1 MSLAG
6 FQNPVLDQQAAF
18 RAVMQALAEPG
29 RIVPAGAK
37 VGEASPLGPVARAI
51 ALSLLDF
58 EVQFHLSPSLMAAE
72 SDITFHT
79 GSRLAARPDEAEFAF
94 VDLACDPLD
103 LARFAQGTPEYPD
116 RSTTV
121 ILRVESLTEGPA
133 LTLAGPGIPGTRS
146 LEIPGLP
153 ADFVAQWAANAAR
166 SPLGVD
172 LLFVTNEAVLGLPRS
187 TRIIGEAR

>member
-6 FQNPVLDQQAAF
+6 FDNPVLDQQAAF

-29 RIVPAGAK
+29 RILPAGAS
-37 VGEASPLGPVARAI
+37 VGDASPLGPVARAI

-58 EVQFHLSPSLMAAE
+58 EVKFHLAPSLAAAE
-72 SDITFHT
+72 GDITFHT
-79 GSRLAARPDEAEFAF
+79 GSRRAERPDEAEFAF
-94 VDLACDPLD
+94 VDLARDGLD
-103 LARFAQGTPEYPD
+103 LAGYAQGTPDYPD

-121 ILRVESLTEGPA
+121 ILRVESLTGGPA
-133 LTLAGPGIPGTRS
+133 LTIRGPGIPGTRT

-153 ADFVAQWAANAAR
+153 ADFAAQWAANAAR

-172 LLFVTNEAVLGLPRS
+172 LIVVTNEAVLGLPRS
-187 TRIIGEAR
+187 TRILEETR

>member
-6 FQNPVLDQQAAF
+6 FQNPVLDQQATF

-29 RIVPAGAK
+29 RIVPAGAM

-58 EVQFHLSPSLMAAE
+58 EVKFHLSPSLIGAAG
-72 SDITFHT
+72 DITFHT
-79 GSRLAARPDEAEFAF
+79 GSRLADRADDAEFAF
-94 VDLACDPLD
+94 VDCAHDALD
-103 LARFAQGTPEYPD
+103 LARYAQGTPEYPD
-116 RSTTV
+116 RSTTI
-121 ILRVESLTEGPA
+121 ILKVESLAGGPIY
-133 LTLAGPGIPGTRS
+133 TIAGPGIPGART

-153 ADFVAQWAANAAR
+153 HDFVAQWSANAAR

-187 TRIIGEAR
+187 TRILPEAR

>member
-58 EVQFHLSPSLMAAE
+58 EVHFHLSPSLMAAE

-79 GSRLAARPDEAEFAF
+79 GSRLALQPEEAEFAF
-94 VDLACDPLD
+94 VDLARDPLD

-116 RSTTV
+116 RSTTIFLKV
-121 ILRVESLTEGPA
+121 DGLDGGPA

-153 ADFVAQWAANAAR
+153 GDFVAQWSVNAAR

-172 LLFVTNEAVLGLPRS
+172 LIFATREAVLGLPRS

>member
-6 FQNPVLDQQAAF
+6 FENPVLDQQAAF

-29 RIVPAGAK
+29 LIVKAGMLA
-37 VGEASPLGPVARAI
+37 GETSPLGPVARAI

-58 EVQFHLSPSLMAAE
+58 EVKFHLAPSLAE
-72 SDITFHT
+72 AEGDITFQT
-79 GSRLAARPDEAEFAF
+79 GSRRADRPDDAEFAF
-94 VDLACDPLD
+94 VDFARDALD
-103 LARFAQGTPEYPD
+103 LAGYAQGTPEYPD

-121 ILRVESLTEGPA
+121 IIRVESLTGGPA
-133 LTLAGPGIPGTRS
+133 LTLAGPGIAGTRA

-153 ADFVAQWAANAAR
+153 ADFAAQWAANAAR

-172 LLFVTNEAVLGLPRS
+172 LIFVTTEALLGLPRS
-187 TRIIGEAR
+187 TRILPEAR

>member
-6 FQNPVLDQQAAF
+6 FENPVLDQQAAF

-29 RIVPAGAK
+29 RIVQAGALA
-37 VGEASPLGPVARAI
+37 GEGSPLGPVARAI

-58 EVQFHLSPSLMAAE
+58 EVKFHLAPSLAAAE
-72 SDITFHT
+72 GDITFHT
-79 GSRLAARPDEAEFAF
+79 GSRLAERADDAEFAF
-94 VDLACDPLD
+94 VDLRRDALD
-103 LARFAQGTPEYPD
+103 LASFAQGTPEYPD

-121 ILRVESLTEGPA
+121 IARVESLTGGPA

-153 ADFVAQWAANAAR
+153 ADFAAQWAANAAR

-172 LLFVTNEAVLGLPRS
+172 LIFVTNEAVLGLPRS
-187 TRIIGEAR
+187 TRILPEAP